1 MSKLI
6 LMGAMMVW
14 ASSNLVQ
21 ASDIDIALSRAEG
34 RLNNVY
40 WSIYPTLNRSGQLRL
55 KASELDWIAWKD
67 NLGAYDR
74 LDAVLARIR
83 WLQNFDTN

>member
-1 MSKLI
+1 MGSI
-6 LMGAMMVW
+6 LVFAC
-14 ASSNLVQ
+14 SNLVH
-21 ASDIDIALSRAEG
+21 ASDIDIALSRAER

-40 WSIYPTLNRSGQLRL
+40 WSIYPTLPRSSQLRL

-67 NLGAYDR
+67 NLGSYDL

-83 WLQNFDTN
+83 WLENLDIN

>member
-6 LMGAMMVW
+6 LIGAMIVW
-14 ASSNLVQ
+14 ASSNLVH
-21 ASDIDIALSRAEG
+21 ASDIDIALSHAEG

-40 WSIYPTLNRSGQLRL
+40 WSIYPTLNRSSQLRL
-55 KASELDWIAWKD
+55 KASELDWISWKD
-67 NLGAYDR
+67 NLGSYDR

-83 WLQNFDTN
+83 WLRNLDIN

>member
-1 MSKLI
+1 MG
-6 LMGAMMVW
+6 LMLVCAG
-14 ASSNLVQ
+14 SNLVQ
-21 ASDIDIALSRAEG
+21 ASEMDLALSRAEG

-40 WSIYPTLNRSGQLRL
+40 WSIYPTLNRSSQLRL

-67 NLGAYDR
+67 NLGSYDR

>member
-6 LMGAMMVW
+6 LTGAIIVW
-14 ASSNLVQ
+14 ACSNLVQ

-55 KASELDWIAWKD
+55 KASELDWISWKD
-67 NLGAYDR
+67 NLGSYDR

-83 WLQNFDTN
+83 WLQNFDSN

>member
-1 MSKLI
+1 MRKLI
-6 LMGAMMVW
+6 LMGSMLVFV
-14 ASSNLVQ
+14 SSHLVH
-21 ASDIDIALSRAEG
+21 ASDIDIALSRAER

-40 WSIYPTLNRSGQLRL
+40 WSIYPTLNRSSQLRL

-74 LDAVLARIR
+74 LDAVLARIH
-83 WLQNFDTN
+83 WLQSLDIN

>member
-1 MSKLI
+1 
-6 LMGAMMVW
+6 MGAMMVW
-14 ASSNLVQ
+14 ASSNPVH

-40 WSIYPTLNRSGQLRL
+40 WSIYPTLHRSSQLRL

-67 NLGAYDR
+67 NLGSYDR

-83 WLQNFDTN
+83 WLQNLDMN

>member
-1 MSKLI
+1 
-6 LMGAMMVW
+6 MGSMLVF

-21 ASDIDIALSRAEG
+21 ASNIDIALSRAEKQ
-34 RLNNVY
+34 LNNVY
-40 WSIYPTLNRSGQLRL
+40 WSIYPTLARSGQLRL

-74 LDAVLARIR
+74 LDAVLARIH
-83 WLQNFDTN
+83 WLERLDIN

>member
-1 MSKLI
+1 MG
-6 LMGAMMVW
+6 LMLVCAG
-14 ASSNLVQ
+14 SNLVQ

-40 WSIYPTLNRSGQLRL
+40 WSIYPTLHRSGQLRL

-74 LDAVLARIR
+74 LDAVLARIH
-83 WLQNFDTN
+83 WLQSLDIN